1 MTKVLMPK
9 RFGIFSKRCATLV
22 WIKIQRM
29 KKLPNIE
36 LKTVISVGLG
46 VSMLGFCLMM
56 TDSWMNVGAILFAL
70 GLLPLA
76 VTLARGKD

>member
-1 MTKVLMPK
+1 MPK
-9 RFGIFSKRCATLV
+9 GFGIFSERCATLV

-29 KKLPNIE
+29 KKLPKIE

-46 VSMLGFCLMM
+46 ISVLGFCLLM
-56 TDSWMNVGAILFAL
+56 TDILMNVGDILFAL

>member
-1 MTKVLMPK
+1 
-9 RFGIFSKRCATLV
+9 
-22 WIKIQRM
+22 M

>member
-1 MTKVLMPK
+1 
-9 RFGIFSKRCATLV
+9 
-22 WIKIQRM
+22 M
-29 KKLPNIE
+29 KKLPKIE

-46 VSMLGFCLMM
+46 ISVLGFCFMM
-56 TDSWMNVGAILFAL
+56 TDMLMNVGAIFFAL

>member
-1 MTKVLMPK
+1 MPK
-9 RFGIFSKRCATLV
+9 GFGIFSERCATLV

-29 KKLPNIE
+29 KKLPKIE

-46 VSMLGFCLMM
+46 ISVLGFCLMM
-56 TDSWMNVGAILFAL
+56 TDILMNVGAILFAL